1 MPIIIKNLNH
11 IYSSIGS
18 SDVYALKNISV
29 SINDGEFIGII
40 GQTGSGKTT
49 FVQHLNGLLLPS
61 SGTVEVDGLETS
73 NDKQSLKNI
82 RKKVGLVFQYP
93 ENQLFE
99 ETIYKDI
106 AFGPRNLG
114 LDEKS
119 IEKRVRESMDL
130 VHLDFEKYANKSPF
144 EISGGQM
151 RRVAIAGVIAM
162 NPKYLVL
169 DEPTA
174 GLDPHGRD
182 RILSMLAQLH
192 KSGNITIIMVS
203 HNMDEIARLASRI
216 IIFNKGC
223 IVADGTPKEV
233 FSENDILKNTGLR
246 VPQVMLLAR
255 KLKEKG
261 YDIDE
266 NIYKQEDIKNEL
278 LRLFG
283 RKHA

>member
-1 MPIIIKNLNH
+1 MPIKIKNLDHN
-11 IYSSIGS
+11 YSSIGS
-18 SDVYALKNISV
+18 RDVYALRNINV

-40 GQTGSGKTT
+40 GHTGSGKTT

-61 SGTVEVDGLETS
+61 SGTVEVDGVETR

-119 IEKRVRESMDL
+119 IEKRVRESMEL
-130 VHLDFEKYANKSPF
+130 VHLDFEKYANRSPF

-216 IIFNKGC
+216 IIFSKGC

-233 FSENDILKNTGLR
+233 FSENNILKTTGLR

-266 NIYKQEDIKNEL
+266 SIYKQEDIKNEL
-278 LRLFG
+278 LRIFG

>member
-1 MPIIIKNLNH
+1 MPIKIKNLDHN
-11 IYSSIGS
+11 YSSIGS
-18 SDVYALKNISV
+18 SDVYALRNINV

-40 GQTGSGKTT
+40 GHTGSGKTT

-61 SGTVEVDGLETS
+61 SGTVEVDGVETS

-119 IEKRVRESMDL
+119 IEKRVRESMEL

-216 IIFNKGC
+216 IIFSKGC

-233 FSENDILKNTGLR
+233 FSENNILKTTGLR

-266 NIYKQEDIKNEL
+266 SIYKQEDIKNEL
-278 LRLFG
+278 LRIFG

>member
-11 IYSSIGS
+11 NYSSIGS
-18 SDVYALKNISV
+18 NDVYALKNINI

-114 LDEKS
+114 LDEKN
-119 IEKRVRESMDL
+119 IEKRVRESMEL

-192 KSGNITIIMVS
+192 KSCNITIIMVS

-233 FSENDILKNTGLR
+233 FSENNILKNTGLR

>member
-1 MPIIIKNLNH
+1 MPIKIKNLDHN
-11 IYSSIGS
+11 YSSIGS
-18 SDVYALKNISV
+18 SDVYALRNINV

-40 GQTGSGKTT
+40 GHTGSGKTT

-61 SGTVEVDGLETS
+61 SGTVEVDGVETS
-73 NDKQSLKNI
+73 NDKQSLKII

-119 IEKRVRESMDL
+119 IEKRVRESMEL

-216 IIFNKGC
+216 IIFSKGC

-233 FSENDILKNTGLR
+233 FSENNILKTTGLR

-266 NIYKQEDIKNEL
+266 SIYKQEDIKNEL
-278 LRLFG
+278 LRIFG

>member
-18 SDVYALKNISV
+18 SDVYALKNINV

-61 SGTVEVDGLETS
+61 SGTVKVDGLETS

>member
-1 MPIIIKNLNH
+1 MPIKIKNLDHN
-11 IYSSIGS
+11 YSSIGS
-18 SDVYALKNISV
+18 RDVYALRNINV

-40 GQTGSGKTT
+40 GHTGSGKTT

-61 SGTVEVDGLETS
+61 SGTVEVDGVETS

-119 IEKRVRESMDL
+119 IEKRVRESMEL

-216 IIFNKGC
+216 IIFSKGC

-233 FSENDILKNTGLR
+233 FSENNILKTTGLR

-266 NIYKQEDIKNEL
+266 SIYKQEDIKNEL
-278 LRLFG
+278 LRIFG

>member
-1 MPIIIKNLNH
+1 MPIKIKNLDHN
-11 IYSSIGS
+11 YSSIGS
-18 SDVYALKNISV
+18 SDVYALRNINV

-40 GQTGSGKTT
+40 GHTGSGKTT

-61 SGTVEVDGLETS
+61 SGTVEVDGVETS
-73 NDKQSLKNI
+73 NDKQSSKNI

-119 IEKRVRESMDL
+119 IEKRVRESMEL

-216 IIFNKGC
+216 IIFSKGC

-233 FSENDILKNTGLR
+233 FSENNILKTTGLR

-266 NIYKQEDIKNEL
+266 SIYKQEDIKNEL
-278 LRLFG
+278 LRIFG

>member
-18 SDVYALKNISV
+18 SDVYALKNINV

-61 SGTVEVDGLETS
+61 SGTVKVDGLETS

-266 NIYKQEDIKNEL
+266 NIYKQEEIKNEL

>member
-1 MPIIIKNLNH
+1 MPIKIKNLDHN
-11 IYSSIGS
+11 YSSIGS
-18 SDVYALKNISV
+18 SDVYALRNINV

-61 SGTVEVDGLETS
+61 SGTVEVDGLKTC
-73 NDKQSLKNI
+73 NDKQSLKDI

-119 IEKRVRESMDL
+119 IEKRVRESMEL

-233 FSENDILKNTGLR
+233 FSENNILKNTGLR

-278 LRLFG
+278 LRIFG

>member
-11 IYSSIGS
+11 NYSSIGS
-18 SDVYALKNISV
+18 SDVYALKNINV

-49 FVQHLNGLLLPS
+49 FVQHLNGLLIPS

-73 NDKQSLKNI
+73 NDKHSLKNI

-130 VHLDFEKYANKSPF
+130 VHLDFEKYANRSPF

-233 FSENDILKNTGLR
+233 FSENNILKNTGLR

-266 NIYKQEDIKNEL
+266 NIYKQEDIKTEL
-278 LRLFG
+278 LRIFG

>member
-11 IYSSIGS
+11 NYSSIGS
-18 SDVYALKNISV
+18 NDVYALKNINI

-119 IEKRVRESMDL
+119 IEKRVRESMEL

-182 RILSMLAQLH
+182 RILSMLAKLH
-192 KSGNITIIMVS
+192 KSGNITILMVS

-233 FSENDILKNTGLR
+233 FSENNILKNTGLR

-266 NIYKQEDIKNEL
+266 NIYKQEEIKNEL

>member
-18 SDVYALKNISV
+18 NDVYALKNINV

>member
-11 IYSSIGS
+11 NYSSIGS
-18 SDVYALKNISV
+18 NDVYALKNINI

-119 IEKRVRESMDL
+119 IEKRVRESMEL

-233 FSENDILKNTGLR
+233 FSENNILKNTGLR

-266 NIYKQEDIKNEL
+266 NIYKQEEIKNEL

>member
-18 SDVYALKNISV
+18 SDVYALKNINV

-278 LRLFG
+278 LRLFR

>member
-18 SDVYALKNISV
+18 SDVYALKNINV

-255 KLKEKG
+255 NLKEKG

>member
-1 MPIIIKNLNH
+1 MPIKIKNLDHN
-11 IYSSIGS
+11 YSSIGS
-18 SDVYALKNISV
+18 RDVYALRNINV

-40 GQTGSGKTT
+40 GHTGSGKTT

-61 SGTVEVDGLETS
+61 SGTVEVYGVETS

-119 IEKRVRESMDL
+119 IEKRVRESMEL

-216 IIFNKGC
+216 IIFSKGC

-233 FSENDILKNTGLR
+233 FSENNILKITGLR

-266 NIYKQEDIKNEL
+266 SIYKQEDIKNEL
-278 LRLFG
+278 LRIFG